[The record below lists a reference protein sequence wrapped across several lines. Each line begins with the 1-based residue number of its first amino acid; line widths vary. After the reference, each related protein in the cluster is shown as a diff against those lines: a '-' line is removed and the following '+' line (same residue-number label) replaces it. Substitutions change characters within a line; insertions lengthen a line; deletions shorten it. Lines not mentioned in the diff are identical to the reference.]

1 MTGTHVTRR
10 QKGRETVASCTS
22 VSTLILNPSRIK
34 AVLVVASGR
43 LKTLPQPTTKGQGQG
58 NGKDNT
64 GPALAYVLCI
74 PQNVQL
80 FTADMAGDANAHKEA
95 LPKFLREER

>member
-1 MTGTHVTRR
+1 MGLR
-10 QKGRETVASCTS
+10 GRPARDNQ
-22 VSTLILNPSRIK
+22 ILLALTPAREANN
-34 AVLVVASGR
+34 
-43 LKTLPQPTTKGQGQG
+43 TMG
-58 NGKDNT
+58 NDT

-80 FTADMAGDANAHKEA
+80 FTADVAGDADAHKEA